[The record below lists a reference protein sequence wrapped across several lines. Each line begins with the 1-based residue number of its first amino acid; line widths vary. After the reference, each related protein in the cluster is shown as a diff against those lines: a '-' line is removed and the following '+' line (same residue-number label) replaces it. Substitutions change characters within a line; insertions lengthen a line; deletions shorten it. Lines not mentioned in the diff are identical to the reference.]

1 MSVGYSTIYGD
12 MAGGFSVIK
21 DVYKTL
27 VYRLAEHINRKSE
40 LIPRSVIDRPP
51 TAELRP
57 GQKDQ
62 DTLPPYELLDRI
74 LELYIEQD
82 KGLREIVEAG
92 FDEAVAR
99 KVLRMVDTNEY
110 KRRQAAIGIKITPK
124 AFGRDRRMPVV
135 NRYF

>member
-1 MSVGYSTIYGD
+1 
-12 MAGGFSVIK
+12 
-21 DVYKTL
+21 
-27 VYRLAEHINRKSE
+27 
-40 LIPRSVIDRPP
+40 
-51 TAELRP
+51 
-57 GQKDQ
+57 
-62 DTLPPYELLDRI
+62 
-74 LELYIEQD
+74 
-82 KGLREIVEAG
+82 VEAG